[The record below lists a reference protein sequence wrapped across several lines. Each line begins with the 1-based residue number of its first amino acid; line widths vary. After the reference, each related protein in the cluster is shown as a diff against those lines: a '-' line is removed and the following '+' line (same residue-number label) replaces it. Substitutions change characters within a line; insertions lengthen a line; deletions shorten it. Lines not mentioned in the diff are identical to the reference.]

1 MLTLKTNNR
10 EVVELMNGLY
20 NVQNLE
26 GKAFG
31 LAVSK
36 NIKIV
41 QNELQE
47 LEKASNPSEEFLVLS
62 KQAILVKDDEAAI
75 KALEDENP
83 LVVQDRKD
91 QLDMLDKMLEEEI
104 EISLHTIEENTLPN
118 NITAS
123 QIASLGVLVVV
134 G

>member
-104 EISLHTIEENTLPN
+104 EISLHTIEENALPN